1 MVRYDKTMSFSFGG
15 IQIMKLR
22 NQIEPSL
29 TWDLSQI
36 FENETAWETAYNEA
50 SRMVEQIPSVKG
62 TLATSP
68 QALKTGLDTLY
79 NAMHKAELVYV
90 YTMLRKSLDNGDA
103 SSQGMNGRASLLF
116 TKLSAAASFLEPEIL
131 SIDKKVLEKY
141 LTDPCLAGYK
151 HIIEDIDRA
160 RPHTL
165 DESKEEMLAFLSE
178 ASGSARDAFDM
189 FESVDMTFPKIKNEK
204 GEEVELSHGNF
215 SAYRESADRRVRKE
229 SFEAYFGEFKK
240 YINTLAAIYSG
251 SVKFDNYYTKV
262 RGYESACHKAL
273 FASNVPVAVYDGL
286 IDSLHNALPIMKRYL
301 QLRKKVLGL
310 EELHMYDLY
319 CPIVPEC
326 NGEMSYEEAKEM
338 VKKACAPLGDR
349 YLELLDRAYK
359 ERWIDVYET
368 KGKTTGAYSC
378 GVYDVHPYVLLNFAG
393 TFDDAFTL
401 AHELG
406 HAMHSFFSS
415 EKQDYANHDYRIMA
429 AEVASTVNEVLMT
442 RHLLSVEKD
451 PTRRA
456 YLLNHF
462 LEGFRT
468 TVFRQT
474 LFAEFER
481 KSHDLNQKGIP
492 LTAETLNKVYRELNE
507 LYYDGAVIDELQDIE
522 WARIPHFYRA
532 FYVYQ
537 YATAF
542 CASVSIVRHILETGD
557 ASGYLE
563 FLSTGGS
570 DYPLNELRIAGVD
583 LTDPAV
589 IDNAMKE
596 MDKALTELEELLLK

>member
-1 MVRYDKTMSFSFGG
+1 MLKN
-15 IQIMKLR
+15 R
-22 NQIEPSL
+22 NEIDSSL

-36 FENETAWETAYNEA
+36 FADEAAWEAAYQEA
-50 SRMVEQIPSVKG
+50 ATLLEGLPAIKG
-62 TLATSP
+62 TLGKSA
-68 QALKTGLDTLY
+68 QDLKQGLDTLY
-79 NAMHKAELVYV
+79 NAMYKAETVYV

-103 SSQGMNGRASLLF
+103 KSQEMNGRAVMLF
-116 TKLSAAASFLEPEIL
+116 TKLSANAAFLEPEIL
-131 SIDKKVLEKY
+131 SLDGDVLKEY
-141 LTDPCLAGYK
+141 LKDPCLAGYK

-165 DESKEEMLAFLSE
+165 DEEKEKMLALLSDV
-178 ASGSARDAFDM
+178 SGSAEDPFDM
-189 FESVDMTFPKIKNEK
+189 FESVDMTFPLIKNEK
-204 GEEVELSHGNF
+204 GEEVPLSHGSF
-215 SAYRESADRRVRKE
+215 GAFRESADARVRKE

-240 YINTLAAIYSG
+240 YINTLAAIYG
-251 SVKFDNYYTKV
+251 NSVKFDNYYTKV
-262 RGYESACHKAL
+262 RGYDSACHRAL
-273 FASNVPVAVYDGL
+273 FASNVPVSVYDNL
-286 IDSLHNALPIMKRYL
+286 INSLHNALPIMKRYL
-301 QLRKKVLGL
+301 ALRKKVLGL

-319 CPIVPEC
+319 VPIVPEC
-326 NGEMSYEEAKEM
+326 DSEMTFEEAKDM
-338 VKKACAPLGDR
+338 VKKACAPLGER
-349 YLELLDRAYK
+349 YLELLDRAYN

-378 GVYDVHPYVLLNFAG
+378 GVHGVHPYVLLNFSG

-406 HAMHSFFSS
+406 HSMHSFFSS
-415 EKQDYANHDYRIMA
+415 EKQDYANHSYRIMA

-442 RHLLSVEKD
+442 RHLLSVETD
-451 PTRRA
+451 STRRA

-481 KSHDLNQKGIP
+481 KAHDLNQQGVP
-492 LTAETLNKVYRELNE
+492 LTADVMNKVYRELNE
-507 LYYDGAVIDELQDIE
+507 LYYEGAVVDELQDIE

-542 CASVSIVRHILETGD
+542 CASVSIVRNILETGD

-563 FLSTGGS
+563 FLSMGGS
-570 DYPLNELRIAGVD
+570 DYPLNELKVAGVD

-589 IDNAMKE
+589 VDNAMKE
-596 MDKALTELEELLLK
+596 MESALTELETLLVK

>member
-1 MVRYDKTMSFSFGG
+1 
-15 IQIMKLR
+15 MKNRAKLD
-22 NQIEPSL
+22 PKL

-36 FENETAWETAYNEA
+36 YQDDNAWEEAYQKAAEKVKT
-50 SRMVEQIPSVKG
+50 VENVRG
-62 TLATSP
+62 TLSQSP
-68 QALKTGLDTLY
+68 EKLKEGLDVLYDTL
-79 NAMHKAELVYV
+79 HDAELVYL
-90 YTMLRKSLDNGDA
+90 YTMLKKSLDNGDGKA
-103 SSQGMNGRASLLF
+103 QEMSGRAAMLF
-116 TKLSAAASFLEPEIL
+116 TDLSAASAFLEPEIL
-131 SIDKKVLEKY
+131 AMDSALLDQYRKEEE
-141 LTDPCLAGYK
+141 LAGYR
-151 HIIEDIDRA
+151 HILEDINRA

-165 DESKEEMLAFLSE
+165 DEEKEKMLALLGDI
-178 ASGSARDAFDM
+178 SGSADEPFEM
-189 FESVDMTFPKIKNEK
+189 FESVDMSFPPVRNEK
-204 GEEVELSHGNF
+204 GEEEPLTHGSF
-215 SAYRESADRRVRKE
+215 GAFRESADRRVRKE
-229 SFEAYFGEFKK
+229 AFEAYFGEFKK
-240 YINTLAAIYSG
+240 YINTLAAVYAN

-262 RGYESACHKAL
+262 RNYESACHKAL
-273 FASNVPVAVYDGL
+273 CSSNVPISVYDNL
-286 IDSLHNALPIMKRYL
+286 VNSLHEALPVLKRYL
-301 QLRKKVLGL
+301 ELRKKVLKL
-310 EELHMYDLY
+310 DELHMYDLY
-319 CPIVPEC
+319 CPIVAEC
-326 NGEMSYEEAKEM
+326 DAKITYEEAKSM
-338 VKKACAPLGDR
+338 VKKACAPLGER
-349 YLELLDRAYK
+349 YLELLDRAYE

-378 GVYDVHPYVLLNFAG
+378 GVYDVHPYVLLNFSE

-406 HAMHSFFSS
+406 HAMHSYFSA

-442 RHLLSVEKD
+442 RHLLATETD
-451 PTRRA
+451 PAKRA

-481 KSHDLNQKGIP
+481 KAHDLNQQGVP
-492 LTAETLNKVYRELNE
+492 LTAETMNRIYRELNE
-507 LYYDGAVIDELQDIE
+507 LYYEGAVVDELQDIE

-542 CASVSIVRHILETGD
+542 CASVSIVRNILETGD

-563 FLSTGGS
+563 FLSLGGS
-570 DYPLNELRIAGVD
+570 DYPLNELKVAGVD

-589 IDNAMKE
+589 VNDAMKE
-596 MDKALTELEELLLK
+596 MEQALTDLEKLLLK